1 LARVLLLR
9 LVLFLGRTKEAA
21 MKKILFSLVAVI
33 VIALAAPRAEAK
45 LAALY
50 ATGQGGVQ
58 STAETAPG
66 LGFELGA
73 RVLIVDGYVDY
84 MNFGPSESVTRGIL
98 GVRGGLG
105 TEGLRLVLRA
115 GAGAIREEHGAL
127 MGDAYA
133 PPSRTGA
140 VARAGGGLDA
150 RLDPLFYLGFMVD
163 AETFLFPESGTVA
176 VGATNVPTSYR
187 RGADVFASLRLTF
200 ELGI

>member
-1 LARVLLLR
+1 
-9 LVLFLGRTKEAA
+9 
-21 MKKILFSLVAVI
+21 MKKILFGLVAVS
-33 VIALAAPRAEAK
+33 VIALAAPRADAK

-58 STAETAPG
+58 NTSETAPG

-73 RVLIVDGYVDY
+73 RVLILDGYVDY
-84 MNFGPSESVTRGIL
+84 MNFAPSESVTRGIL

-105 TEGLRLVLRA
+105 TDGLRLVLRA

-127 MGDAYA
+127 MGGAYA
-133 PPSRTGA
+133 PPSRTGG
-140 VARAGGGLDA
+140 VARAGAGLDA

-163 AETFLFPESGTVA
+163 AETFLFPEPGAVA
-176 VGATNVPTSYR
+176 VGTAGAPTSYR
-187 RGADVFASLRLTF
+187 QGADVFAALRLTF